1 MIILIDKNTFMAHRS
16 MTTLSPLRSL
26 GVSCW
31 KESREGEEVGAYR
44 LLSGNLRAAEIS
56 F

>member
-26 GVSCW
+26 GLAAERSQ
-31 KESREGEEVGAYR
+31 EGEEVGGEGA
-44 LLSGNLRAAEIS
+44 LSLAQWQFKSG
-56 F
+56 